1 MVEIKGFN
9 EAYKAMLAKE
19 TVKKIHKKHTDN
31 RVKELIAQGVD
42 KEIAKVMARDFLL
55 SASAHTNCAPPWKY
69 RPRSWKDPF

>member
-31 RVKELIAQGVD
+31 RVKELIAQGV
-42 KEIAKVMARDFLL
+42 IG
-55 SASAHTNCAPPWKY
+55 HTITN
-69 RPRSWKDPF
+69 

>member
-42 KEIAKVMARDFLL
+42 KEIAKVMASVGLEDSR
-55 SASAHTNCAPPWKY
+55 NGKGQPPRAVKTG
-69 RPRSWKDPF
+69 RQPVF

>member
-19 TVKKIHKKHTDN
+19 TVKKIYKKHTDN

-42 KEIAKVMARDFLL
+42 KEIAKVMASVGL
-55 SASAHTNCAPPWKY
+55 
-69 RPRSWKDPF
+69 

>member
-42 KEIAKVMARDFLL
+42 KEL
-55 SASAHTNCAPPWKY
+55 SLIHISEPT
-69 RPRSWKDPF
+69 RPY

>member
-31 RVKELIAQGVD
+31 RVKIAVGTPTRERAVSQQVFSN
-42 KEIAKVMARDFLL
+42 FLM
-55 SASAHTNCAPPWKY
+55 
-69 RPRSWKDPF
+69 

>member
-19 TVKKIHKKHTDN
+19 TVKKILKKHTDN

-42 KEIAKVMARDFLL
+42 KEIAKVMASVGL
-55 SASAHTNCAPPWKY
+55 
-69 RPRSWKDPF
+69 

>member
-19 TVKKIHKKHTDN
+19 TVEKIHKKHTDN

-42 KEIAKVMARDFLL
+42 KEIAKVMASVGL
-55 SASAHTNCAPPWKY
+55 
-69 RPRSWKDPF
+69 

>member
-31 RVKELIAQGVD
+31 RVKELIAQCE
-42 KEIAKVMARDFLL
+42 KLQRLSHSRERRWIYAEKSTRKRLL
-55 SASAHTNCAPPWKY
+55 HTL
-69 RPRSWKDPF
+69 

>member
-31 RVKELIAQGVD
+31 RVKELIAQGDD
-42 KEIAKVMARDFLL
+42 KEIAKVMASVGL
-55 SASAHTNCAPPWKY
+55 
-69 RPRSWKDPF
+69 

>member
-31 RVKELIAQGVD
+31 RVKELIAQ
-42 KEIAKVMARDFLL
+42 
-55 SASAHTNCAPPWKY
+55 
-69 RPRSWKDPF
+69 

>member
-31 RVKELIAQGVD
+31 RVQEVAYEKN
-42 KEIAKVMARDFLL
+42 
-55 SASAHTNCAPPWKY
+55 TN
-69 RPRSWKDPF
+69 DTGG

>member
-9 EAYKAMLAKE
+9 EAYKAMLAKK

-42 KEIAKVMARDFLL
+42 KEIAKVMASVGL
-55 SASAHTNCAPPWKY
+55 
-69 RPRSWKDPF
+69 

>member
-42 KEIAKVMARDFLL
+42 ALSVWVMGKTAEYQ
-55 SASAHTNCAPPWKY
+55 KY
-69 RPRSWKDPF
+69 LQG

>member
-19 TVKKIHKKHTDN
+19 TVKKKKKKHTDN

-42 KEIAKVMARDFLL
+42 KEIAKVMASVGL
-55 SASAHTNCAPPWKY
+55 
-69 RPRSWKDPF
+69 